1 MLRQAAQE
9 FARKEL
15 APKAAEVDG
24 SEGFPAAQFKGMAG
38 LGFTALTLDEGFGGG
53 GGGYREMAIVTEEVA
68 AACGSSS
75 TVLATHVSL
84 GGSAISRHG
93 SPEQKRRWIP
103 DIASGNRVAA
113 FSLTEPQTGSDALG
127 LQTTA
132 KRQGHEYALNGTK
145 LFCTNGSVADIFVV
159 FVTHDRALGYRGIS
173 AVVVERGTPGFTVNP
188 QHGKMGMKGCATAEL
203 VFQDCRV
210 PERNR
215 LGDEGQGYH
224 LALNI
229 LDSSR
234 VTIAAQCVGLAR
246 GAFGAALDYAQKR
259 KAFGKVIAEQQAVQF
274 MLADMAMDV
283 DAARLMT
290 WRAASL
296 YDAGLPHGV
305 EAAMAKVFASEA
317 AHRVAHKALQVHGGV
332 GYFRPSAVERIYRD
346 QRVTEIYEGTSEV
359 QRLVIARGLLK
370 R

>member
-1 MLRQAAQE
+1 MQPFYSEQQEMLRQAARD
-9 FARKEL
+9 FARNEL
-15 APKAAEVDG
+15 APKAAEVD
-24 SEGFPAAQFKGMAG
+24 EREEFPHGQFKGMAD
-38 LGFTALTLDEGFGGG
+38 LGFTALTLDESYGGA

-103 DIASGNRVAA
+103 DIASGKRIGA

-132 KRQGHEYALNGTK
+132 KRQGYDYVLNGTK
-145 LFCTNGSVADIFVV
+145 LFCTNGAVAGIFVV

-173 AVVVERGTPGFTVNP
+173 ALVVERGTHGFTVNP

-215 LGDEGQGYH
+215 LGDEGQGYR

-246 GAFGAALDYAQKR
+246 GAFEAALDYAQKR

-283 DAARLMT
+283 DAL
-290 WRAASL
+290 
-296 YDAGLPHGV
+296 
-305 EAAMAKVFASEA
+305 
-317 AHRVAHKALQVHGGV
+317 
-332 GYFRPSAVERIYRD
+332 
-346 QRVTEIYEGTSEV
+346 
-359 QRLVIARGLLK
+359 
-370 R
+370 